1 MGKPLSR
8 KDKLRLNRINISE
21 NKSVMLLTKVL
32 AQELRSNYLPNARLP
47 DEMAEN
53 NIRWGNQ

>member
-8 KDKLRLNRINISE
+8 KDKLRLNRISISE
-21 NKSVMLLTKVL
+21 YKSVMLLTNVL